1 MTQDEKWYATF
12 NEVKS
17 FIETNKRNPS
27 KHRIEEHD
35 MLNWLKAN
43 RKVLNA
49 GKMKPERVEKFRKLL
64 EMTEQYRRKNQY
76 E

>member
-1 MTQDEKWYATF
+1 MLRY

-27 KHRIEEHD
+27 RHRIEEHD
-35 MLNWLKAN
+35 YLNWLKAN

-49 GKMKPERVEKFRKLL
+49 GKMKLERVEPFEKLL
-64 EMTEQYRRKNQY
+64 ALCEQYKRKNQY